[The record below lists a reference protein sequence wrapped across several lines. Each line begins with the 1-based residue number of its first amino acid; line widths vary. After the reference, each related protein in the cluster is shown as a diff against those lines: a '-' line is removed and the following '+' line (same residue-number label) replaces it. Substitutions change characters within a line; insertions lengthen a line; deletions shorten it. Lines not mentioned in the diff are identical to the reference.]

1 MPTKTPDEGSSPA
14 GPLPDVVFHILVAL
28 ADNERHGYSVMQEV
42 AALTDGRVRLSPGTL
57 YGAIQRM
64 LEQGLIEEVRGAK
77 PAADERRRFYRITAE
92 GRRVA
97 VAETERLRRLLA
109 QARIAG
115 FAPKRT

>member
-1 MPTKTPDEGSSPA
+1 MVLRPADEDAARP

-77 PAADERRRFYRITAE
+77 AAADERRRFYRITPD
-92 GRRVA
+92 GRRA
-97 VAETERLRRLLA
+97 AIAETERLRRLLA

>member
-1 MPTKTPDEGSSPA
+1 MVLRSADGNPPA

-42 AALTDGRVRLSPGTL
+42 TALTDGRVRLSPGTL

-64 LEQGLIEEVRGAK
+64 LEQGLIEEVRGPK
-77 PAADERRRFYRITAE
+77 AADERRRFYRITAD
-92 GRRVA
+92 GRRAA

>member
-1 MPTKTPDEGSSPA
+1 MVLRSADGDSPA

-42 AALTDGRVRLSPGTL
+42 TALTDGRVRLSPGTL

-64 LEQGLIEEVRGAK
+64 LEQGLIEEVCGPK
-77 PAADERRRFYRITAE
+77 AADERRRFYRITAD
-92 GRRVA
+92 GRRAA

>member
-1 MPTKTPDEGSSPA
+1 MVLRSAERNPPA

-42 AALTDGRVRLSPGTL
+42 TALTDGRVRLSPGTL

-64 LEQGLIEEVRGAK
+64 LEQGLIEEVRGPKA
-77 PAADERRRFYRITAE
+77 AADERRRFYRITAD
-92 GRRVA
+92 GRHAA